1 MQQFQDEQE
10 AYDWCLAE
18 GQLLTDQQILRGRI
32 LANVSLS
39 EEDLA
44 VAQDCVSKKRWNSAF
59 KNYYDVLHQLAD
71 AFLLIDGV
79 KSRNHLCL
87 FSYLCSRHPELEF
100 DWHFL
105 EKIRTRR
112 NGLHYYGTL
121 MREEEWKE
129 VSLGLQLYVELLKE
143 KVEEYLHDH

>member
-44 VAQDCVSKKRWNSAF
+44 VAQD
-59 KNYYDVLHQLAD
+59 
-71 AFLLIDGV
+71 
-79 KSRNHLCL
+79 
-87 FSYLCSRHPELEF
+87 
-100 DWHFL
+100 
-105 EKIRTRR
+105 
-112 NGLHYYGTL
+112 
-121 MREEEWKE
+121 
-129 VSLGLQLYVELLKE
+129 
-143 KVEEYLHDH
+143 